1 MHAVRTLMKMKQLEA
16 ARSRLASLQ
25 TRETELQAEIDAAED
40 ISPELEQSVNEVA
53 DQIEELQET
62 IDTLQGD
69 LDGLDEAM
77 AAAVTQIDEE
87 SADGEMRSVRRAARP
102 APVES
107 AGFRCRSGCF
117 RDRRSRDAFYARSEV
132 KGFLS
137 RLRSMVGGQK
147 RGVTG
152 AELTIPTDVLDV
164 LRDNLNRYSKL
175 ISHVRLRSVRGKARQ
190 NIIGDVPE
198 GVWMEMSGALNEL
211 TFAINEIETDG
222 YKVGGVIILDNYILQ
237 DNDINLGE
245 EVMYMLGQSIGL
257 ALDKAIVYGK
267 GGKMPIGIVTRLA
280 ETAEP
285 SYWTE
290 NRAPW
295 TDLHTSNV
303 LKLDLSSGSGE
314 SFFRTLLAALAK
326 ANPKLSASGRPVWIM
341 NEATRVDLMIKAL
354 AFNSAAALV
363 SGMDYTMPV
372 LGGEIVTEEFMADH
386 EIAGGYLDT
395 YLLAERDGGSFG
407 YSDLPM
413 YIQDKTVFKG
423 TARYDGQPVRG
434 ESFVAVN
441 YANVEPTTAMS
452 FATDYAGDGLNALIV
467 TAAAGTA
474 SGDTVLTVA
483 GAKES
488 SPTLKYAA
496 KALPNGI
503 AAGDTVGKDFA
514 ALTSGTTQIT
524 AATGTPIVVVEVDA
538 SNRVISCGTVT
549 AVAKA

>member
-1 MHAVRTLMKMKQLEA
+1 MPAVRTLMKKKQLEA

-53 DQIEELQET
+53 DQIEALQQT
-62 IDTLQGD
+62 IDTLQED
-69 LDGLDEAM
+69 LDGIDAAM
-77 AAAVTQIDEE
+77 AATVTQIDEE

-237 DNDINLGE
+237 DSDINLGE

-257 ALDKAIVYGK
+257 ALDKAIVYGR
-267 GGKMPIGIVTRLA
+267 GGKMPVGIVTRLA

-303 LKLDLSSGSGE
+303 LKLDLSSGNGE

-326 ANPKLSASGRPVWIM
+326 SNPKLSASGRPVWVM

-386 EIAGGYLDT
+386 EIAGG
-395 YLLAERDGGSFG
+395 
-407 YSDLPM
+407 
-413 YIQDKTVFKG
+413 
-423 TARYDGQPVRG
+423 
-434 ESFVAVN
+434 
-441 YANVEPTTAMS
+441 
-452 FATDYAGDGLNALIV
+452 
-467 TAAAGTA
+467 
-474 SGDTVLTVA
+474 
-483 GAKES
+483 
-488 SPTLKYAA
+488 
-496 KALPNGI
+496 
-503 AAGDTVGKDFA
+503 
-514 ALTSGTTQIT
+514 
-524 AATGTPIVVVEVDA
+524 
-538 SNRVISCGTVT
+538 
-549 AVAKA
+549 